1 MLMRIIST
9 YDTIKCY
16 TKNSEVK
23 LVSQFPFFF
32 QIGESLHLKN
42 HWIGSIH
49 KLLFSCEMSFR
60 W

>member
-42 HWIGSIH
+42 H
-49 KLLFSCEMSFR
+49 
-60 W
+60 